1 VGFVLSLKVIR
12 WVAVTVFPKVSL
24 AVQVTVVVPVG
35 KDSGASLEKV
45 NAQLSLTVGL
55 PNIIVQES
63 ETISGGGIRLGG
75 ASSFTVT
82 NCVERV
88 VFPAASVTV
97 HVTVVVPIGKFTG
110 ALFEIEAIVQLSP
123 VIGAPSAT
131 PDAVQASKSVVTVT
145 SAGAV
150 LRGAIVS
157 ETVTSW
163 VAETV
168 LPSAS
173 ETCQTTAVIPREKTA
188 GALLVGIKPPQL
200 SVALAT
206 PISTLQLG
214 ERISAGIVST
224 GSSLSLTVMVWV
236 TVVVLLALS
245 VMVHVN
251 RFTPL
256 TKVKV
261 GLSLTTEFIAQL
273 SKTVGLPTSEGASTA
288 SQLPG
293 SLST

>member
-1 VGFVLSLKVIR
+1 M
-12 WVAVTVFPKVSL
+12 
-24 AVQVTVVVPVG
+24 
-35 KDSGASLEKV
+35 
-45 NAQLSLTVGL
+45 
-55 PNIIVQES
+55 
-63 ETISGGGIRLGG
+63 
-75 ASSFTVT
+75 
-82 NCVERV
+82 
-88 VFPAASVTV
+88 
-97 HVTVVVPIGKFTG
+97 VPIRKFAG
-110 ALFEIEAIVQLSP
+110 ALFDMEAIVQLSP

-131 PDAVQASKSVVTVT
+131 PDAVQESKSVVTVT

-168 LPSAS
+168 FPAAS
-173 ETCQTTAVIPREKTA
+173 ETCQTTAVMPREKTA
-188 GALLVGIKPPQL
+188 GALLVGIRSPQL
-200 SVALAT
+200 SVALAN

-251 RFTPL
+251 KFTPL
-256 TKVKV
+256 TKVKA
-261 GLSLTTEFIAQL
+261 GLSFTTEFITQL
-273 SKTVGLPTSEGASTA
+273 SKTVGLPTSEGARIA